1 MESLP
6 IAAAGAAPQPAMAS
20 AGATVEGQPNGDTV
34 PAEQAGPSEASGAA
48 GSCQSDQIVQKIEE
62 VLSGALGTELQ
73 CNPDVDKNTVKNST
87 QSTKRSSTG
96 EDEIPRKKAKK
107 NKKHKSK
114 KKKKKKK
121 KRKKE
126 KKHKK
131 QPKESKLSARP
142 GEPAGV
148 QPAPH
153 LVPEQ
158 SSSQLNVQHGVFAD
172 ANLAGHVQPQLC
184 SKPPEG
190 LDNQA
195 LGLVSHS
202 VTDSQQSAENLG
214 SGEGTLC
221 AANPPF
227 NLESIQSNIP
237 ENTSIAQTRIC
248 TSEEQIQ
255 QSHENIY
262 PVAINASVVGTG
274 NNTWSSI
281 PSGIDSKS
289 EIQKDSVEALGGT
302 EVTLKSQ
309 GIGEIKASAA
319 ALEPETMEVLTY
331 SEASHQSV
339 SQRAAQGLETAS
351 ESMSLASGVTT
362 TPASANWAHPSA
374 VTVTHMA
381 VAGQEVKIPET
392 TEKSLHMGSVRSVEG
407 PSELRGASIT
417 SEPSL
422 QPSVVS
428 GCLNMTQGSPLEASS
443 VVKASVPLQHPLT
456 ISAATPVTH
465 VEISAKTPPEPGAV
479 TKVKDAEPAMG
490 SVKALE
496 TTMVPVGVVAKD
508 VRAAHE
514 SLQGRS
520 VEGTTGSA
528 TAPGASGMFLQHG
541 VLTDTRSVDR
551 MQGSALPSGLTGMN
565 VVAEVKELG
574 ATSEPAAV
582 LQTFVP
588 QTAPEVQMAEGFRS
602 PRAKDSEGTSLLRE
616 SRPES
621 ESHVRGLA
629 PSLSLQKENT
639 QGPGGVLR
647 PVAVVEAKTFTTAS
661 VSLQA
666 EGVKAS
672 EEAVHCGTVASP
684 GLPALERTPEPVV
697 ARESVEPVREAEAS
711 AGVMPWQAAAEREPL
726 HASQTES
733 SIIAQSQIMT
743 HTRPSQ
749 TEVLRKRKDSEH
761 VPEAEARSRE
771 AVLETVQTSEISSKS
786 VQDQIVGHSAA
797 VLESLPRV
805 EEHSMASGVLTELA
819 DMQTQ
824 GSAVEHEIAGR
835 RTSTQGNELSE
846 VEKAK
851 YLEPASEAGGMRW
864 LETTKESATV
874 EVKGSE
880 TCEEPEVPMGD
891 ASAAVP
897 EYLHAEKQQDLQV
910 GLEAKPAAE
919 WKSSEEA
926 PETLGASE
934 IKSCEAVPK
943 PGDMKGLE
951 TTLEHEVT
959 AEVQYVEGV
968 QSQQAEDMVIEKE
981 DAEQT
986 QASEPLVAETVF
998 SSSHAA
1004 EEKVSAG
1011 TPVAETQDLETAPR
1025 TDAELKDAE
1034 ATVGLEAETKDLEA
1048 APVPETDAEAGT
1060 DLIEEGQLEDT
1071 PEAEDV
1077 KEATPEEDSEKRDS
1091 ETSDVQPDVA
1101 ARMKE
1106 TLMRLEN
1113 VIEKSSHRTSE
1124 KKHDSKKQKRSRSK
1138 SQSRSRKRKKKSR
1151 SRSTSR
1157 RLTSKR
1163 ARSRSRNYSVS
1174 RKKHSKSRSRSVEKR
1189 ERRLSSR
1196 RSRRR
1201 HSRSSDRYRSKS
1213 RSAEKRLSRRRR
1225 SRSSDH
1231 YRSKSRSVEK
1241 RLSSR
1246 RSRRRRSRSSD
1257 RYRSKSRSAEKRLSS
1272 RRSGRR
1278 RSRSSDRYRSK
1289 SRSAEKRLSS
1299 RRSGRRRSRSSDR
1312 YRSKSRS
1319 AEKRLSSR
1327 RSGRRRS
1334 RSSDRYRSKSRS
1346 AEKRLSS
1353 RRSGRRRSRS
1363 SDRYRS
1369 KSRSA
1374 EKRLSSWRSRR
1385 RHSRS
1390 SDRSKSRSR
1399 SSEKGGGKDYSWR
1412 FRHRSG
1418 SSDRSKSRSR
1428 SVEKRGR
1435 KASVRRSKRQRS
1447 KSSDRYKSRSRS
1459 VEKRDRK
1466 QSSRKSKR
1474 QRSKS
1479 SDRYKSRSKSV
1490 EKKKESSRKSK
1501 RRRSKSSERYKSR
1514 SRSVEKKRKESS
1526 KKSKRKRSK
1535 SSDSV
1540 KSRSKSVEK
1549 KDKLSSAKSSSKH
1562 VESSE
1567 LEESAKGLD
1576 KDVPQSAVGSEG
1588 KSSNGPT
1595 SVALSDEGVN
1605 GPVLPPSFGSG
1616 LSKTSESLE
1625 ERSSSV
1631 EKTADL
1637 QHSATSEFDTSKT
1650 PDDQE
1655 LRSTSV
1661 EKTQDSE
1668 LSMTPENGSTEKAAA
1683 QESSL
1688 LPELPYST
1696 SQSRSSSVEKRGG
1709 LETSSVGEFHVSA
1722 SREHESRTAPL
1733 REVEGPEL
1741 PPGLKR
1747 DMQIQSSS
1755 LPSEGGLS
1763 NLSDGHESRN
1773 IPGEHT
1779 ELSQVL
1785 QVPERESSQLADSP
1799 GAVEPQR
1806 PFLPPEMIRPVI
1818 PDGCESGQMQEPS
1831 LASDGG
1837 HFVSPDGPGSGSS
1850 FAAPVEEHPL
1860 SVFKSPHGNEQRF
1873 LSVEKVKTPDVSLT
1887 SVCGSVEVSANVI
1900 SVSSF
1905 EVHESRS
1912 SVDKALD
1919 GPTLPQVLEVDCSR
1933 SPEMHESRYLTG
1945 KIDGAGS
1952 LVMSKSGIPICHD
1965 GHKAKYNSF
1974 EQTESAE
1981 LSVASEL
1988 RCSILPEGYKL
1999 TSAAVEKVEIQKPS
2013 LSLESGFSVSADGCE
2028 SLGTPEKLQPP
2039 VSAVPSEGEV
2049 LLLPDSHELRPVP
2062 AEKAEMLNSSEL
2074 KQLASPDGY
2083 NLRSAYSEEVHVQEP
2098 ILIRE
2103 SRCSVAS
2110 DGHEL
2115 ASTTSERAEE
2125 PSQVSE
2131 NEYTIGLDGPE
2142 LTSTPAEKT
2151 ELRRLYQMPEER
2163 CLESIDSRDLQSPS
2177 AEETQVQQPALVSEN
2192 EHAVS
2197 WVGQELR
2204 SSSPGKAEMQEEAV
2218 VPDSAVSSEDHRL
2231 PSFLAGKPEVPERSL
2246 LPESEYGESPEG
2258 LEVTASPAEKEVQEP
2273 SLTPGSECSIFHQGQ
2288 ILQSGLTESTAVQE
2302 PVLVPD
2308 NQYAAS
2314 AKGQELLCAYAE
2326 KPEVQECSLRSE
2338 NEYEASPKRHHLR
2351 SSLVEKEVEEH
2362 YEASESESSI
2372 STDSHE
2378 LQPAVARKTE
2388 GQELSLSEGECP
2400 MTPEG
2405 QELQSSPAERVL
2417 AKEHSVTSEHA
2428 QSPEEY
2434 ESRLVRAEETEGV
2447 GSALTAERD
2456 HLFFESQEVSFA
2468 SLQKAD
2474 VQDHSPTP
2482 ENEHG
2487 PSPDGQE
2494 LRFTTVEKVDGLQ
2507 SLNDRASM
2515 SPDGSDLNSIPVEKM
2530 DHAMPSAMPEG
2541 RSVSPDNCSV
2551 GPGEEPGDLEPSLR
2565 SERRY
2570 STSSYQEGHEP
2581 RSPLEEEGLESS
2593 VTSEH
2598 RQSLSPEGHDQ
2609 KSIADEEMDDLERRS
2624 TSPDEHESRSSVGEE
2639 AEDLEQ
2645 PLRTERRCSESSD
2658 EHESRS
2664 TTGEEA
2670 EDAETSV
2677 AAERRDSISSDDRE
2691 SRSAAGEDV
2700 EDGEPSL
2707 TAERRHSTSSDDRE
2721 SRSSADEEAED
2732 VTAEHRSVSPDG
2744 RESRSTVGEE
2754 AEDQELSLTAERR
2767 HSTSSDEQ
2775 ESRSTAGEDAEDVEP
2790 SSAAE
2795 QRDSTSSDE
2804 QESRSTAGEEAED
2817 VEPLTAEHR
2826 RSASPDGAE
2835 SRSTTAEEEGEDA
2848 EPSLTAEQRES
2859 SSSDEHESESS
2870 SGEEE
2875 GEDAEPSL
2883 ADEEKQDSMPL
2894 EQSEEQD
2901 SSFVPESRRSESSE
2915 REKSR
2920 SKSVDKASDKESPQR
2935 SVSRHSK
2942 SPARQKSR
2950 STSVEKTADKES
2962 VRRYR
2967 RRRSRST
2974 ARQRSQSTSVEK
2986 TADKESSRRSRRR
2999 RSRSAARQR
3008 SQSKSVEKAA
3018 DKESSRRS
3026 RSRRSRSSQRRSK
3039 RYDTDSRSRRNRSR
3053 SATRRRASRSRSS
3066 SLSRSRH
3073 RRRSRSR
3080 SASRRRRSLSRDR
3093 RKRSQRNRSRS
3104 TDRRR
3109 RRSDSRDRRISLRLR
3124 SRSRTPLR
3132 QRRSRSRGRRR
3143 SSSRSPIRLRRSR
3156 SSGRRRYS
3164 RSPDRR
3170 RSRSSEFSSRSPKR
3184 LTDLDKAQLLEIAKA
3199 NAAAMC
3205 AKSGVPLPPSLM
3217 PLLSQKKDDKANQK
3231 SSRDTLKELTEK
3243 CKKIAQSTDDVIV
3256 NKPHV
3261 SDEEEEERPFYNHPF
3276 KLSEPK
3282 PIFFNLSTP
3291 SIKPA
3296 PPPQPKNQVSLSKEF
3311 PVSSGSQHRK
3321 KEADSVYGEWVP
3333 VDKNGKDDGKDDVFP
3348 KPAIE
3353 CVDITTAMNDRA
3365 VAQKRLNENSFDL
3378 EAMCMLNRAQEQID
3392 AWAQSNSIPG
3402 QFTGSTGAQILSSD
3416 ELTNSGPQAWIRKDQ
3431 FLRAAPVTGGMGAQL
3446 MRKMGWREGEG
3457 LGKNKEG
3464 SVEPIM
3470 VDFKTDRKGLVAVGE
3485 KAQKRSG
3492 HYVVMKDLS
3501 GKHPVS
3507 ALMEICNKRRWT
3519 PPEFVLVD
3527 DSGPDHRKHF
3537 IFKKHLTGL
3546 AEDGGAVSVLER
3558 ASPVPGKAKPSP
3570 WSTLFWD
3577 PRAGAP
3583 LAPGWESWGCSPGG
3597 QKAPG
3602 RPQSSLQALK
3612 GLQQSC
3618 RGTGDKSWRGRTQG
3632 MASLC
3637 QRTGLEGILGMRNC
3651 SLAGWAGPG
3660 ARSPGQLWL
3669 PLHPMQCPRPL
3680 GLGAA
3685 WGSGRCPCH
3694 GRGGP
3699 GLAVRSLPA
3708 PSTVRSPGM
3717 SVLTGGRGICVPR
3730 KELPRVCL
3738 GQPRP
3743 PR

>member
-1 MESLP
+1 MATNIEQILRSFVVSKFRE
-6 IAAAGAAPQPAMAS
+6 IQEEQQQQHGGAN
-20 AGATVEGQPNGDTV
+20 VEGQPNGDTI

-48 GSCQSDQIVQKIEE
+48 GSCQSEQIVQKIEE

-148 QPAPH
+148 QPAPP

-158 SSSQLNVQHGVFAD
+158 SSSQVNVQQGVFAE
-172 ANLAGHVQPQLC
+172 ANLAGHVQPELC
-184 SKPPEG
+184 SKPAEG

-262 PVAINASVVGTG
+262 PVAINASVVDTG

-281 PSGIDSKS
+281 PSGIVNKS

-309 GIGEIKASAA
+309 SIGEVKALDA
-319 ALEPETMEVLTY
+319 ALEPEAMEVLTY
-331 SEASHQSV
+331 SEVSHQSV
-339 SQRAAQGLETAS
+339 SPRAAQGLGTAS
-351 ESMSLASGVTT
+351 ESVSLASGVTA
-362 TPASANWAHPSA
+362 TPTPANWAHPGA
-374 VTVTHMA
+374 VTVAHMA

-392 TEKSLHMGSVRSVEG
+392 TEKSLHVGNVRGVER
-407 PSELRGASIT
+407 PLELGGASRT
-417 SEPSL
+417 LEPSL
-422 QPSVVS
+422 QPSVMS
-428 GCLNMTQGSPLEASS
+428 GSLSMTQGSPLEASS
-443 VVKASVPLQHPLT
+443 VLKAGVPLQHPVT
-456 ISAATPVTH
+456 VSAATPVTH
-465 VEISAKTPPEPGAV
+465 VEISAKTPPGPGAV
-479 TKVKDAEPAMG
+479 TKMKDMEPAVG

-496 TTMVPVGVVAKD
+496 TTMEPVVAKD

-528 TAPGASGMFLQHG
+528 TAVGASGVFLQHG
-541 VLTDTRSVDR
+541 VLAETRSVDR
-551 MQGSALPSGLTGMN
+551 TQGSALPAGLTGTN
-565 VVAEVKELG
+565 VVAETRGLG

-582 LQTFVP
+582 VQTFIP
-588 QTAPEVQMAEGFRS
+588 QTAPQVHAAEGFRS
-602 PRAKDSEGTSLLRE
+602 PQAKDPEGTSLLRE

-629 PSLSLQKENT
+629 PCLSLQKENT

-647 PVAVVEAKTFTTAS
+647 PVPGVEAKPFTTAS
-661 VSLQA
+661 VSLQV

-697 ARESVEPVREAEAS
+697 ACESVEPVREAEAS
-711 AGVMPWQAAAEREPL
+711 AGVVPWQATAEREAL
-726 HASQTES
+726 HASQTQS
-733 SIIAQSQIMT
+733 SIIAQSQMVT
-743 HTRPSQ
+743 HTEPSH
-749 TEVLRKRKDSEH
+749 TEVLRKRRDSEH
-761 VPEAEARSRE
+761 VPEADTRSRE
-771 AVLETVQTSEISSKS
+771 AVLETVQTSETGSKS
-786 VQDQIVGHSAA
+786 IQEQRVGHSAA

-805 EEHSMASGVLTELA
+805 EENTMASGVLT

-824 GSAVEHEIAGR
+824 GSTGEHEIAAR

-846 VEKAK
+846 MEKAK

-864 LETTKESATV
+864 LERTTESATV

-880 TCEEPEVPMGD
+880 TGEKLEVPMGD

-910 GLEAKPAAE
+910 VLEAKPAAE

-926 PETLGASE
+926 PEILGVSE
-934 IKSCEAVPK
+934 IKPSEAVPK
-943 PGDMKGLE
+943 PGDVKGQE

-959 AEVQYVEGV
+959 AEVQHVEGV
-968 QSQQAEDMVIEKE
+968 QGQQVEDMVIEKE
-981 DAEQT
+981 DAEETQT
-986 QASEPLVAETVF
+986 SEPSVAETVL

-1025 TDAELKDAE
+1025 TDVELKDAE
-1034 ATVGLEAETKDLEA
+1034 AAAGLEAETKDLEA
-1048 APVPETDAEAGT
+1048 GPAPETDAEAGPE
-1060 DLIEEGQLEDT
+1060 LIEEGQLEDT

-1113 VIEKSSHRTSE
+1113 VVEKSSHRTSE

-1257 RYRSKSRSAEKRLSS
+1257 RYRSKSRSVEKRLSS

-1346 AEKRLSS
+1346 VEKRLSS

-1399 SSEKGGGKDYSWR
+1399 SSEKGGGKEYSWR
-1412 FRHRSG
+1412 FRNRSG
-1418 SSDRSKSRSR
+1418 SSDGSKSRSR

-1459 VEKRDRK
+1459 AEKRDRK

-1549 KDKLSSAKSSSKH
+1549 KDKSSSAKSSSKH
-1562 VESSE
+1562 ESSE
-1567 LEESAKGLD
+1567 LQEAAKGLD
-1576 KDVPQSAVGSEG
+1576 EDVPQSSFGSDD

-1595 SVALSDEGVN
+1595 SVALSDGVN

-1637 QHSATSEFDTSKT
+1637 QHSATSELDTSKT

-1668 LSMTPENGSTEKAAA
+1668 LSVTSENGSTEKAAA
-1683 QESSL
+1683 LESSL

-1696 SQSRSSSVEKRGG
+1696 SKSRSSSVEKRGD
-1709 LETSSVGEFHVSA
+1709 LETSSVAEFRVSA
-1722 SREHESRTAPL
+1722 SREGESRTAPL
-1733 REVEGPEL
+1733 KEVEGPEL
-1741 PPGLKR
+1741 PPALKR
-1747 DMQIQSSS
+1747 EMELRSS
-1755 LPSEGGLS
+1755 LLSEGGVS
-1763 NLSDGHESRN
+1763 SLSDGHDSQH
-1773 IPGEHT
+1773 IPGEHR

-1799 GAVEPQR
+1799 GAVEAQR
-1806 PFLPPEMIRPVI
+1806 PLLPPEMIRPVI

-1831 LASDGG
+1831 LPSDSG
-1837 HFVSPDGPGSGSS
+1837 HFVSPDGHGSGSS
-1850 FAAPVEEHPL
+1850 FAAPTDQHPL
-1860 SVFKSPHGNEQRF
+1860 SVGESFKSPHGNEQRF

-1887 SVCGSVEVSANVI
+1887 SVCGSVEVSADVI

-1905 EVHESRS
+1905 EVHESRP

-1919 GPTLPQVLEVDCSR
+1919 GPTLPQVLEVECSR
-1933 SPEMHESRYLTG
+1933 SSEMHESRYLTG

-1974 EQTESAE
+1974 EQAESAD

-2028 SLGTPEKLQPP
+2028 SVGTPEKLQPP
-2039 VSAVPSEGEV
+2039 VAAVPSEGGV
-2049 LLLPDSHELRPVP
+2049 LLLPDSHEQRPVP

-2074 KQLASPDGY
+2074 KHLASPDGY
-2083 NLRSAYSEEVHVQEP
+2083 KLRSAYSEEVQEP
-2098 ILIRE
+2098 IVVRE
-2103 SRCSVAS
+2103 RRCSVAS

-2125 PSQVSE
+2125 PSQVCE
-2131 NEYTIGLDGPE
+2131 NEYTAGLDGPE

-2151 ELRRLYQMPEER
+2151 ELRKLYQMPEER
-2163 CLESIDSRDLQSPS
+2163 CLESIDSQDLQSPS
-2177 AEETQVQQPALVSEN
+2177 AEETQIQQPALVSEN
-2192 EHAVS
+2192 DHAVS

-2204 SSSPGKAEMQEEAV
+2204 ASSPEKAEMQEEAV
-2218 VPDSAVSSEDHRL
+2218 VPE
-2231 PSFLAGKPEVPERSL
+2231 PEVQERSV

-2258 LEVTASPAEKEVQEP
+2258 QEVAEASPAEKDLQEP
-2273 SLTPGSECSIFHQGQ
+2273 SVTPGRECSIFHQGQ
-2288 ILQSGLTESTAVQE
+2288 ILQSGPTKSTAVQQ
-2302 PVLVPD
+2302 PVLVH
-2308 NQYAAS
+2308 YAVS
-2314 AKGQELLCAYAE
+2314 PEGQE
-2326 KPEVQECSLRSE
+2326 VQDCSVLSE
-2338 NEYEASPKRHHLR
+2338 NEYETSPKRRHLG
-2351 SSLVEKEVEEH
+2351 SSPVEKELEEH
-2362 YEASESESSI
+2362 SEASESESSI
-2372 STDSHE
+2372 SSDSQE
-2378 LQPAVARKTE
+2378 LQPAVAGKTE
-2388 GQELSLSEGECP
+2388 GQELSLSEGECS

-2417 AKEHSVTSEHA
+2417 AKEPSLTSEHA
-2428 QSPEEY
+2428 LSPEER
-2434 ESRLVRAEETEGV
+2434 ESRLERAEEAEGV
-2447 GSALTAERD
+2447 DSAVAAERD
-2456 HLFFESQEVSFA
+2456 HLFFESQEVSFT
-2468 SLQKAD
+2468 SLQKAHVRD
-2474 VQDHSPTP
+2474 RSPTP

-2487 PSPDGQE
+2487 ASPDGQE
-2494 LRFTTVEKVDGLQ
+2494 LRFTTAEKVDGLEP
-2507 SLNDRASM
+2507 LRVNDRASM
-2515 SPDGSDLNSIPVEKM
+2515 SPDGSDLNSIPAEKM
-2530 DHAMPSAMPEG
+2530 DHAMPSLLPEG

-2551 GPGEEPGDLEPSLR
+2551 GPGEETGDLEPSVR
-2565 SERRY
+2565 SERRD
-2570 STSSYQEGHEP
+2570 STSSCQEGHEP
-2581 RSPLEEEGLESS
+2581 RSPMEEEGLESS

-2624 TSPDEHESRSSVGEE
+2624 TSPDEHESRSSTGEE

-2645 PLRTERRCSESSD
+2645 PLTTERRCSESSD

-2670 EDAETSV
+2670 EDAETSL
-2677 AAERRDSISSDDRE
+2677 AAGRRDSVSSDDRE

-2707 TAERRHSTSSDDRE
+2707 TAERRHSTSSDDHE

-2732 VTAEHRSVSPDG
+2732 VTADRRSVSPDG

-2754 AEDQELSLTAERR
+2754 AEDQEISSTAERR

-2817 VEPLTAEHR
+2817 AEPLTAERR

-2848 EPSLTAEQRES
+2848 EPSLAAEQRES
-2859 SSSDEHESESS
+2859 TSSDEHESESS

-2875 GEDAEPSL
+2875 GEEAEPSL
-2883 ADEEKQDSMPL
+2883 ADEEKQDSVPL

-2942 SPARQKSR
+2942 SPAPQKSR

-3039 RYDTDSRSRRNRSR
+3039 RYDADSRSRRNRSR

-3104 TDRRR
+3104 TERRR

-3583 LAPGWESWGCSPGG
+3583 LRPGLESWGCSPGG
-3597 QKAPG
+3597 GKAPV
-3602 RPQSSLQALK
+3602 RPQSSLPALK
-3612 GLQQSC
+3612 GLQQSW
-3618 RGTGDKSWRGRTQG
+3618 RGTGDKGWRGRTQG

-3637 QRTGLEGILGMRNC
+3637 PRAGLDGILGIRN
-3651 SLAGWAGPG
+3651 SLAGWA
-3660 ARSPGQLWL
+3660 ARGTGSPGQLLL
-3669 PLHPMQCPRPL
+3669 PLGPWQGPRPL
-3680 GLGAA
+3680 ALGAA
-3685 WGSGRCPCH
+3685 LHGARCPCH
-3694 GRGGP
+3694 GRGGT
-3699 GLAVRSLPA
+3699 GWAVRSLPA
-3708 PSTVRSPGM
+3708 PSTVGSPAMPLLAG
-3717 SVLTGGRGICVPR
+3717 SHGVCVPK

-3738 GQPRP
+3738 GQARP